1 MKLIRKLML
10 STLAAGALS
19 VTLAVTTY
27 AWYKTNNAAFT
38 EDFTFQASAGDGF
51 LISVDG
57 VHYKHK
63 LTSEDIMGAA
73 LHEYDPVKYS
83 YLKNGKIDDT
93 NFKTKKYIN
102 EDTLEE
108 VSKKNNLS
116 EEYADTYQL
125 MPVTSFDGSNI
136 LNLASTQVK
145 LNLGKYMQF
154 AVYFKT
160 LSNAKDDNQ
169 KYKIYLDGNDY
180 KGKDGNASRTKVWSD
195 NFTKVN
201 LQKDMMTYDLVDGVL
216 TPKELK
222 ASTEEEPSFV
232 TVHTSNASRF
242 SIEDLGYK
250 EEVEE
255 TVEET
260 IVTYEENPEDP
271 DNPIEHTEVVTHTKM
286 VTRYSNEAL
295 EVPKALIY
303 ELSENRNGT
312 ESGQGKDL
320 GSYATNYN
328 GLDEIGALYNST
340 YNAMYTYYNNIRPN
354 DTLESRLLDYE
365 SKPQTIRDLNGEE
378 NKPFMEI
385 ESGYIHKAVL
395 RFWIDGWD
403 ADCFDGLPGYIDDNG
418 EVFEANPINVCLL
431 FNSIKE

>member
-38 EDFTFQASAGDGF
+38 EDFTFNASAGDGF
-51 LISVDG
+51 LVSVDG
-57 VHYKHK
+57 VHFKHK
-63 LTSEDIMGAA
+63 LTSADIMGAA
-73 LHEYDPVKYS
+73 LQEFDSSSYS
-83 YLKNGKIDDT
+83 FNQKGKIT
-93 NFKTKKYIN
+93 NKRTG
-102 EDTLEE
+102 DVLENDSLE
-108 VSKKNNLS
+108 L
-116 EEYADTYQL
+116 EYATKIQL

-145 LNLGKYMQF
+145 VNQGKYMQF

-160 LSNAKDDNQ
+160 LSDKAEDNQ

-180 KGKDGNASRTKVWSD
+180 DGKDGKASRTKVWSD
-195 NFTKVN
+195 NFTTVN
-201 LQKDMMTYDLVDGVL
+201 LQKNMMTYDLVDGVL
-216 TPKELK
+216 TPKELL
-222 ASTEEEPSFV
+222 ASTEENPSTI

-242 SIEDLGYK
+242 SIEDLGY
-250 EEVEE
+250 ETEVEE

-271 DNPIEHTEVVTHTKM
+271 DNPIEHTEVVTHINK

-312 ESGQGKDL
+312 ESGVGKDL
-320 GSYATNYN
+320 GSYATSYT

-354 DTLESRLLDYE
+354 DTLESRLINYE
-365 SKPQTIRDLNGEE
+365 DRPQTIRDLNDE
-378 NKPFMEI
+378 NNIPFIEI
-385 ESGYIHKAVL
+385 ESGKLHKAML
-395 RFWIDGWD
+395 RFWIEGWD
-403 ADCFDGLPGYIDDNG
+403 ADCFDGLPGYIDDEG
-418 EVFEANPINVCLL
+418 EVYEVNPINVCLL
-431 FNSIKE
+431 FNSIKSN